1 MTYFDRLREV
11 IDYLEGRVD
20 IYDGQHAKTVS
31 AWDSAWNEMVW
42 AGIKPDTAAGVKK
55 YIRDNE

>member
-42 AGIKPDTAAGVKK
+42 AG
-55 YIRDNE
+55 N